1 MALSGT
7 VDGSEIR
14 NNHRLDV
21 LDLVNHGINY
31 QSQVLVFWLDFSST
45 INGMSGGF
53 FSQFFFSIG

>member
-14 NNHRLDV
+14 NNHRLHV
-21 LDLVNHGINY
+21 LDLVNHGRNY
-31 QSQVLVFWLDFSST
+31 LSQVVFFWPDFSST

-53 FSQFFFSIG
+53 FSQFFSIG